1 MIDKF
6 KQIKAKNLS
15 LKLSDIDTTTRTVV
29 GYFAAFDTL
38 DSDGDVFRKGSFS
51 KSLKEK
57 GVNATGNRR
66 IAHLWNHNWDVPIGR
81 LIELEEDNYG
91 LRFTSQLSRSQ
102 KGMDVLA
109 DYQDGII
116 REHSVGF
123 YYLSNGTHLR
133 NDFEFGMYNELADVD
148 LLEGSSVVYGSNSLT
163 PVIDVTKGMS
173 EIDLIADLNEQMTTY
188 LEALKNGAGS
198 DERLYQIEMG
208 LKTIQSSYLEI
219 LNRKQT
225 TNIVEPAVKSERST
239 YNKFLLNL
247 LKK

>member
-1 MIDKF
+1 
-6 KQIKAKNLS
+6 
-15 LKLSDIDTTTRTVV
+15 
-29 GYFAAFDTL
+29 
-38 DSDGDVFRKGSFS
+38 
-51 KSLKEK
+51 
-57 GVNATGNRR
+57 
-66 IAHLWNHNWDVPIGR
+66 
-81 LIELEEDNYG
+81 
-91 LRFTSQLSRSQ
+91 
-102 KGMDVLA
+102 MDVLA